1 MAVKA
6 LDSVVTRYVAVC
18 YINCRGREW
27 LRPINGSDGV
37 FHRVIVDGNPSC
49 LATSATEMFIGG
61 SNFLKTAASSPLN
74 TLPSHIEPPRFLWR
88 VFGFGY

>member
-6 LDSVVTRYVAVC
+6 LDSVVTRYVKAVY

-27 LRPINGSDGV
+27 LGLSMGLMV
-37 FHRVIVDGNPSC
+37 FSTGLLSMEIPSC

-74 TLPSHIEPPRFLWR
+74 TLPSHIYFFPPHGLRL
-88 VFGFGY
+88 